1 MAQQLW
7 NTNTLKP
14 RSKVIWHSNIQLKD
28 TFRRKGTISIRATWL
43 TRLKSQSPQ
52 LIWWQQI
59 VRPCV
64 LHHKNWLLIPCVKA
78 ICMSNNFW
86 PTIIRYSKS
95 WHGMRIY
102 ANSLT
107 QRPLN
112 SQTRATESLKTCLL
126 LRVKWKKTAWT
137 LMLILLTTKSRS
149 FRKNPLIK
157 REKPI
162 RATKNNRSSIRIE
175 LCNRSIQRGNP
186 SRSILT
192 ESCNR
197 NLRHN
202 HNLKNISFSNSRR
215 DSQRDKRS
223 YQAPELYHL
232 YSLIVSNQA
241 RGLSF
246 QRALSHTW
254 MRVK

>member
-1 MAQQLW
+1 
-7 NTNTLKP
+7 
-14 RSKVIWHSNIQLKD
+14 
-28 TFRRKGTISIRATWL
+28 
-43 TRLKSQSPQ
+43 
-52 LIWWQQI
+52 
-59 VRPCV
+59 
-64 LHHKNWLLIPCVKA
+64 
-78 ICMSNNFW
+78 MSNNFW
-86 PTIIRYSKS
+86 PIIIRYNKS

-107 QRPLN
+107 QQLLN

-126 LRVKWKKTAWT
+126 LKVRSKKIAWT

-149 FRKNPLIK
+149 FMKNLLIR

-175 LCNRSIQRGNP
+175 LCNRNIQRGNFC
-186 SRSILT
+186 RSIRI

-197 NLRHN
+197 NLKHN
-202 HNLKNISFSNSRR
+202 HNLKNNSFSNNRR
-215 DSQRDKRS
+215 DSQTDKRS
-223 YQAPELYHL
+223 FQALELYHP
-232 YSLIVSNQA
+232 YSLIVSSQA

>member
-14 RSKVIWHSNIQLKD
+14 RSKVIWHSNIQHKD
-28 TFRRKGTISIRATWL
+28 TFRHKGTISIRATWL
-43 TRLKSQSPQ
+43 TRLKSPSPQ

-59 VRPCV
+59 ARPCV
-64 LHHKNWLLIPCVKA
+64 LHLRNWLLIPCAKA

-107 QRPLN
+107 QQLLN

-149 FRKNPLIK
+149 FMKNLLIK

-175 LCNRSIQRGNP
+175 LCNSNTRRGNP

-197 NLRHN
+197 NLKLS
-202 HNLKNISFSNSRR
+202 HNLKNTRFSNNRR

-223 YQAPELYHL
+223 FQALELYHPYNQIV
-232 YSLIVSNQA
+232 YSQA